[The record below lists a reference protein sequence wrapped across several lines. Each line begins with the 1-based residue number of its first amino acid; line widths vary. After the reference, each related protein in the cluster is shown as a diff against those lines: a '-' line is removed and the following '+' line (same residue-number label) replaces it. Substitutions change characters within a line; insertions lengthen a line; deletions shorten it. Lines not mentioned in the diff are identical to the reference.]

1 MLDAEKL
8 QEMYDHGDLSEEEFV
23 AQKKRLAAKIMQENK
38 KLPPKNGIIYI
49 LLAFFLG
56 SLGLHNFYAGYWGR
70 ALSQISLTLI
80 APWFLYVPVFF
91 VSIWVLLELLFV
103 GKGANGVPFSGR
115 RSVILGLKAATVVVL
130 ALAFSYSS
138 LVIDEP
144 DFEEMV
150 IDIQ

>member
-23 AQKKRLAAKIMQENK
+23 AQKKRLAAKIMQENR
-38 KLPPKNGIIYI
+38 KLPQKNGIVYI

-70 ALSQISLTLI
+70 ALSQLCLTLV
-80 APWFLYVPVFF
+80 APWFLYIPMIF

-103 GKGANGVPFSGR
+103 GKGANGVPFGGR

-138 LVIDEP
+138 LVIEEP

-150 IDIQ
+150 VDMQ

>member
-8 QEMYDHGDLSEEEFV
+8 QEMYNHGELSEEEFV
-23 AQKKRLAAKIMQENK
+23 VQKKRLAAKITQENK
-38 KLPPKNGIIYI
+38 KLPPKNGIVYI

-70 ALSQISLTLI
+70 ALSQLCLTLI
-80 APWFLYVPVFF
+80 APWFLYIPMIF
-91 VSIWVLLELLFV
+91 VSVWVLLELLFV
-103 GKGANGVPFSGR
+103 GKGANGVSFSGK
-115 RSVILGLKAATVVVL
+115 RSVIIGLKAATVVIL

-144 DFEEMV
+144 DFEEV
-150 IDIQ
+150 IIQM